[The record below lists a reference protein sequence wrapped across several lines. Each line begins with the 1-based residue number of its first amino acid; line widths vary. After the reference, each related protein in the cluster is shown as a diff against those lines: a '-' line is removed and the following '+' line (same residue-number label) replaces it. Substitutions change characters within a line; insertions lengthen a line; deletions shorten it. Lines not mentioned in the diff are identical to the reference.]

1 MLRPVAYTRHNLYPC
16 IVLTWAGLDQG
27 TSWPEIQI
35 NLFTF
40 LASLIK
46 WPENVFRNKNAFE
59 IVKYELE
66 FSFGKALMPPA
77 AVWALLG
84 KPGQA
89 NESVNPDFT
98 T

>member
-1 MLRPVAYTRHNLYPC
+1 M
-16 IVLTWAGLDQG
+16 
-27 TSWPEIQI
+27 
-35 NLFTF
+35 F
-40 LASLIK
+40 K
-46 WPENVFRNKNAFE
+46 NKNAFE
-59 IVKYELE
+59 IGKYELE